1 MTTTMQATRDRI
13 DCGEE
18 IRLVSAEL
26 ELIATYRR
34 APNNWLLTEQHRCG
48 EPAGPSWLLQDRQL
62 AEEVERRI
70 SHGWLPEY

>member
-13 DCGEE
+13 NCGEE

-26 ELIATYRR
+26 ELIAAYRQVH
-34 APNNWLLTEQHRCG
+34 NNWLLTEQYRDG

-62 AEEVERRI
+62 AEEVEQRI
-70 SHGWLPEY
+70 SRGWLPEY